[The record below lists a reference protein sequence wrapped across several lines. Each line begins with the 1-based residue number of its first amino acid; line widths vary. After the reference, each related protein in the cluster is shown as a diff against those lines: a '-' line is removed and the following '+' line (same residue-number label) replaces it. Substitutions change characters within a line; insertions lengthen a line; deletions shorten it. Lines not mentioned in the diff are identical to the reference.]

1 MPLIREIGRT
11 AYEYVDP
18 RLRAEQRAAE
28 GGLSEKRL
36 RERAGELLDEWVA
49 AANTRQVAAGRHPFN
64 REEEREIRAIVLRR
78 LFGLGDL
85 EPLLADPDVENV
97 YLNGFDSVW
106 VESRS
111 KGMQR
116 MASPV
121 AESDEELIILI
132 QRLAARESNQE
143 RRWDTAQ
150 PILDLTL
157 RDGSRLHAVREVV
170 RRPTVTIRLH
180 RLLKLTLDD
189 LVQTQVIDQR
199 GAELLRAAIAG
210 RQTVVIS
217 GATGAGKTTTAL
229 ALASCIPPEVRIVTV
244 EDTYELHLDRDV
256 DAHPNCVAMQAR
268 QANVEGRGRIP
279 AGELFEAALRMAPGV
294 LIVGEVRR
302 PEEVEPMLDATG
314 AGDAAGSIS
323 TIHARNP
330 IQALS
335 RFQSLALRGP
345 GRTPM
350 EASAHM
356 VADAIDFVIQITAR
370 RDRQGHRRRL
380 ISSIVEVTGVRDGS
394 VTRSELMRVGPEGR
408 EWVNPLS
415 DRRREVLAACGYDD
429 SVWFARSQKL
439 YA

>member
-1 MPLIREIGRT
+1 
-11 AYEYVDP
+11 
-18 RLRAEQRAAE
+18 
-28 GGLSEKRL
+28 
-36 RERAGELLDEWVA
+36 
-49 AANTRQVAAGRHPFN
+49 
-64 REEEREIRAIVLRR
+64 
-78 LFGLGDL
+78 
-85 EPLLADPDVENV
+85 
-97 YLNGFDSVW
+97 
-106 VESRS
+106 
-111 KGMQR
+111 
-116 MASPV
+116 
-121 AESDEELIILI
+121 
-132 QRLAARESNQE
+132 
-143 RRWDTAQ
+143 
-150 PILDLTL
+150 
-157 RDGSRLHAVREVV
+157 
-170 RRPTVTIRLH
+170 
-180 RLLKLTLDD
+180 
-189 LVQTQVIDQR
+189 VQTQVIDQR

-356 VADAIDFVIQITAR
+356 IADAIDFVIQITAR

>member
-1 MPLIREIGRT
+1 MPLIRDIGRT

-28 GGLSEKRL
+28 GGLSDKRV

-49 AANTRQVAAGRHPFN
+49 DENTRQVAAGRHPFN
-64 REEEREIRAIVLRR
+64 REEERQIRVIVVRR

-97 YLNGFDSVW
+97 YLNGCDSVW

-132 QRLAARESNQE
+132 QRLAARESIQE

-189 LVQTQVIDQR
+189 LVQSQVLDQR

-244 EDTYELHLDRDV
+244 EDTFELHLDRDV

-268 QANVEGRGRIP
+268 QANV
-279 AGELFEAALRMAPGV
+279 LTTHAPQTQK
-294 LIVGEVRR
+294 
-302 PEEVEPMLDATG
+302 PPPT
-314 AGDAAGSIS
+314 
-323 TIHARNP
+323 
-330 IQALS
+330 
-335 RFQSLALRGP
+335 
-345 GRTPM
+345 
-350 EASAHM
+350 
-356 VADAIDFVIQITAR
+356 
-370 RDRQGHRRRL
+370 
-380 ISSIVEVTGVRDGS
+380 
-394 VTRSELMRVGPEGR
+394 TRSEGAS
-408 EWVNPLS
+408 LS
-415 DRRREVLAACGYDD
+415 HFGY
-429 SVWFARSQKL
+429 S
-439 YA
+439 

>member
-199 GAELLRAAIAG
+199 GAELLRGALDRRDRLGDRPLG
-210 RQTVVIS
+210 RGLARLRVAPVDQHHARSAEPGPAPELSPAQTDDVPEHPQQWGLRVTVVNLELS
-217 GATGAGKTTTAL
+217 AVHDK
-229 ALASCIPPEVRIVTV
+229 
-244 EDTYELHLDRDV
+244 LHLDLPR
-256 DAHPNCVAMQAR
+256 AEPSSAVARA
-268 QANVEGRGRIP
+268 
-279 AGELFEAALRMAPGV
+279 
-294 LIVGEVRR
+294 
-302 PEEVEPMLDATG
+302 
-314 AGDAAGSIS
+314 
-323 TIHARNP
+323 
-330 IQALS
+330 
-335 RFQSLALRGP
+335 
-345 GRTPM
+345 
-350 EASAHM
+350 
-356 VADAIDFVIQITAR
+356 
-370 RDRQGHRRRL
+370 
-380 ISSIVEVTGVRDGS
+380 
-394 VTRSELMRVGPEGR
+394 
-408 EWVNPLS
+408 
-415 DRRREVLAACGYDD
+415 
-429 SVWFARSQKL
+429 ARSPRPR
-439 YA
+439 